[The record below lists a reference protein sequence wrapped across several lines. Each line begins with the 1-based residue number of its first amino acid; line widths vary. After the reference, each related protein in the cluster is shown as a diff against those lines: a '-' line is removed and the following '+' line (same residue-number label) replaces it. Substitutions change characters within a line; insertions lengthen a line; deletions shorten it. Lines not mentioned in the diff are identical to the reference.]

1 MRKAIHQTKINAK
14 GKVSEGLSYLKMLRL
29 SDEYIII
36 NDLLFS
42 DHGHSTQ
49 IDHIII
55 SPYGIFVIETK
66 GYKGWILGG
75 EDSEYWIHSLY
86 NSKYQFYNPVRQND
100 GHVRFLRRLL
110 KDYGDIPIIP
120 IVVFNNSATIKVNV
134 FNHWVINRRNLLDTI
149 RQYDT
154 IAISDNDID
163 SIVKLIQDN
172 TKTDSTSKKQHIKY
186 TKEQHNQAEIRRRN
200 NICPNCGG
208 QLVKRNGKYG
218 SFYGCSNYPKCKYTT
233 R

>member
-1 MRKAIHQTKINAK
+1 M
-14 GKVSEGLSYLKMLRL
+14 GS
-29 SDEYIII
+29 
-36 NDLLFS
+36 
-42 DHGHSTQ
+42 
-49 IDHIII
+49 
-55 SPYGIFVIETK
+55 
-66 GYKGWILGG
+66 

-172 TKTDSTSKKQHIKY
+172 TKTDSTSKKQHINIPRSNI
-186 TKEQHNQAEIRRRN
+186 TKPRFVEETIYVLIVVDNWSNVMVNMAVSMVVPITLNANTQHDDH
-200 NICPNCGG
+200 
-208 QLVKRNGKYG
+208 KRIY
-218 SFYGCSNYPKCKYTT
+218 
-233 R
+233 